1 MIKFTLVVLP
11 MFMSVGANL
20 SDGILYRLGIDPDIL
35 LAGLIAFV
43 VTGMIYHRHIA
54 LIVMVVLMS
63 FAANVSQE
71 TALAI
76 GYDPDYMLAGLVAL
90 VVMPFVCKQMDGY
103 LF

>member
-1 MIKFTLVVLP
+1 MIKFILVILP

-20 SDGILYRLGIDPDIL
+20 TEGFMYRLGIDPDIL

-54 LIVMVVLMS
+54 LIVLVILMS

-71 TALAI
+71 TAMAM

-90 VVMPFVCKQMDGY
+90 VVVPFISKQIDGDV
-103 LF
+103 F